1 MKTDNNMEQTR
12 HDASLRQLLGA
23 LERDGRNA
31 RRQQQLADMIDGLA
45 AKEKAAAHRVRR
57 MWTMRIAAAACVF
70 FFIATAVRVWFIP
83 TEQTVEPQVAR
94 AEAPM
99 AVADTAAPM
108 PESLPTTATT
118 APSLSLKRKAS
129 VPKPADESTPM
140 PEELLVE
147 AAPQQ
152 PAPQPTE
159 PEPQA
164 IDQEAAYAQAEESHI
179 DSIAQP
185 VSSLAAKPEPLA
197 QATPE
202 AEPKP
207 RRSLWK
213 SLFVRTAP
221 SEMDGTMLAINIL

>member
-1 MKTDNNMEQTR
+1 MKTDRQDIDLEQM
-12 HDASLRQLLGA
+12 LEA
-23 LERDGRNA
+23 LEHDGRDV
-31 RRQQQLADMIDGLA
+31 RRQQRLADMIDGM
-45 AKEKAAAHRVRR
+45 AAADAAAARRTRRLWTVRV
-57 MWTMRIAAAACVF
+57 AAAACVF

-94 AEAPM
+94 AEAP
-99 AVADTAAPM
+99 VADTTTPM
-108 PESLPTTATT
+108 PEARPATTTT
-118 APSLSLKRKAS
+118 APSLSHKRKAAM
-129 VPKPADESTPM
+129 PKPADESSAM

-152 PAPQPTE
+152 PVPQPTE

-197 QATPE
+197 QATPK

-213 SLFVRTAP
+213 SLFGRTAP
-221 SEMDGTMLAINIL
+221 SEMDGTILAINIL

>member
-1 MKTDNNMEQTR
+1 MKTDR
-12 HDASLRQLLGA
+12 HNTDLEQLLDA

-31 RRQQQLADMIDGLA
+31 RRQQRLADMIDGLA
-45 AKEKAAAHRVRR
+45 AKEKAAAHRMRR

-94 AEAPM
+94 AEAP
-99 AVADTAAPM
+99 VADTTTPM
-108 PESLPTTATT
+108 PEARPATTTT
-118 APSLSLKRKAS
+118 APSLSHKRKA
-129 VPKPADESTPM
+129 AM

-152 PAPQPTE
+152 PVPQPIE

-197 QATPE
+197 QATPK

-207 RRSLWK
+207 HRSLWK
-213 SLFVRTAP
+213 SLFGRTAP

>member
-1 MKTDNNMEQTR
+1 MKTDR
-12 HDASLRQLLGA
+12 HNTDLEQLLDA

-45 AKEKAAAHRVRR
+45 AKEKAAARRSRRLWTVRV
-57 MWTMRIAAAACVF
+57 AAAACVL

-94 AEAPM
+94 AEAP
-99 AVADTAAPM
+99 VADTTTPM
-108 PESLPTTATT
+108 PEARPATT
-118 APSLSLKRKAS
+118 TPAPSLSHKRKA
-129 VPKPADESTPM
+129 AM

-152 PAPQPTE
+152 LVPQPTE

-197 QATPE
+197 QATPK

-213 SLFVRTAP
+213 SLFGRTAP
-221 SEMDGTMLAINIL
+221 SEMDGTILAINIL

>member
-1 MKTDNNMEQTR
+1 MKTDR
-12 HDASLRQLLGA
+12 HNTDLEQLLGA

-45 AKEKAAAHRVRR
+45 AKEKAAAHRMRR
-57 MWTMRIAAAACVF
+57 MWTVRIAAAACVL

-94 AEAPM
+94 AEAP
-99 AVADTAAPM
+99 VADTAAPM
-108 PESLPTTATT
+108 PEALPAIATP
-118 APSLSLKRKAS
+118 AQSLSHKRKAAM
-129 VPKPADESTPM
+129 PKPADESAAM

-164 IDQEAAYAQAEESHI
+164 IDQEAAYAQAEESYI

-185 VSSLAAKPEPLA
+185 VSSLAAGSEPLA
-197 QATPE
+197 QATPK

-213 SLFVRTAP
+213 NLFGRTAP
-221 SEMDGTMLAINIL
+221 SEMDGTILAINIL

>member
-1 MKTDNNMEQTR
+1 MKTDRQDT
-12 HDASLRQLLGA
+12 DLDQLLEA
-23 LERDGRNA
+23 LEHDGRDVR
-31 RRQQQLADMIDGLA
+31 RRQRLADMIDGM
-45 AKEKAAAHRVRR
+45 AAADAAAARRTRRLWTVRV
-57 MWTMRIAAAACVF
+57 AAAACVF

-83 TEQTVEPQVAR
+83 TEQTVELQVAR
-94 AEAPM
+94 AEAP
-99 AVADTAAPM
+99 VADTTTPM
-108 PESLPTTATT
+108 PEVRPATT
-118 APSLSLKRKAS
+118 TPAPSLSHKRKAAM
-129 VPKPADESTPM
+129 PKPADESSAM

-152 PAPQPTE
+152 PVPQPTE

-197 QATPE
+197 QATPK

-213 SLFVRTAP
+213 SLFGRTAP
-221 SEMDGTMLAINIL
+221 SEMDGTILAINIL

>member
-12 HDASLRQLLGA
+12 RDASLQHLLDA
-23 LERDGRNA
+23 LERDGRDA
-31 RRQQQLADMIDGLA
+31 RRQRQLAEMIDGLA
-45 AKEKAAAHRVRR
+45 AKEKAATHRVRR
-57 MWTMRIAAAACVF
+57 MWTVRLAAAACVL

-94 AEAPM
+94 AEAP
-99 AVADTAAPM
+99 VADTAASM
-108 PESLPTTATT
+108 PEARPATT
-118 APSLSLKRKAS
+118 TPAPSLSRKRKAAM
-129 VPKPADESTPM
+129 PKPSVESAAM

-164 IDQEAAYAQAEESHI
+164 IDQEVAYAQAEESPI

-185 VSSLAAKPEPLA
+185 MSSLAAEPEQLA
-197 QATPE
+197 QATPK
-202 AEPKP
+202 AEPQP

-213 SLFVRTAP
+213 SLFGRTAP
-221 SEMDGTMLAINIL
+221 SEMDGTILAINIL

>member
-1 MKTDNNMEQTR
+1 MKTDR
-12 HDASLRQLLGA
+12 HNTDLEQLLDA

-31 RRQQQLADMIDGLA
+31 RRQQRLADMIDGLA
-45 AKEKAAAHRVRR
+45 AKEKAAAHRMRR

-94 AEAPM
+94 AEAP
-99 AVADTAAPM
+99 VADTTTPM
-108 PESLPTTATT
+108 PEARPATTTT
-118 APSLSLKRKAS
+118 APSLSHKRKAAM
-129 VPKPADESTPM
+129 PKPADESSAM

-152 PAPQPTE
+152 PVPQPIE

-197 QATPE
+197 QATPK

-207 RRSLWK
+207 HRSLWK
-213 SLFVRTAP
+213 SLFGRTAP

>member
-1 MKTDNNMEQTR
+1 MKTDRQDIDLEQM
-12 HDASLRQLLGA
+12 LEA
-23 LERDGRNA
+23 LEHDGRDV
-31 RRQQQLADMIDGLA
+31 RRQQRLAEMIDGLA
-45 AKEKAAAHRVRR
+45 AADAAAARRTRRLWTVRV
-57 MWTMRIAAAACVF
+57 AAAACVF

-94 AEAPM
+94 AEAP
-99 AVADTAAPM
+99 VADTTTPM
-108 PESLPTTATT
+108 PEAWPATT
-118 APSLSLKRKAS
+118 TPAPSLSHKRKAAM
-129 VPKPADESTPM
+129 PKPADESSAM

-152 PAPQPTE
+152 PVPQPTE

-197 QATPE
+197 QATPK

-213 SLFVRTAP
+213 SLFGRTAP
-221 SEMDGTMLAINIL
+221 SEMDGTILAINIL

>member
-1 MKTDNNMEQTR
+1 MKTDR
-12 HDASLRQLLGA
+12 HNTDLEQLLDA

-57 MWTMRIAAAACVF
+57 MWTMRIAAAACVL
-70 FFIATAVRVWFIP
+70 FFIVTAVRVWFIP

-94 AEAPM
+94 AEAP
-99 AVADTAAPM
+99 VADTAAPM
-108 PESLPTTATT
+108 PEARPATT
-118 APSLSLKRKAS
+118 TPAPSLRHKRKAAM
-129 VPKPADESTPM
+129 PKPADESSAM

-152 PAPQPTE
+152 PVPQPTE

-164 IDQEAAYAQAEESHI
+164 IDQEPVYAQSTENPI

-185 VSSLAAKPEPLA
+185 VISLAAKPEPLA
-197 QATPE
+197 QAKPE

-213 SLFVRTAP
+213 SLFGRTSP
-221 SEMDGTMLAINIL
+221 SEMDGTILAINIL

>member
-1 MKTDNNMEQTR
+1 MKTDRQDT
-12 HDASLRQLLGA
+12 DLDQLLEA
-23 LERDGRNA
+23 LEHDGRDV
-31 RRQQQLADMIDGLA
+31 RRQQRLAEMIDGLA
-45 AKEKAAAHRVRR
+45 AADAAAARRTRRLWTVRV
-57 MWTMRIAAAACVF
+57 AAAACVF

-94 AEAPM
+94 AEAP
-99 AVADTAAPM
+99 VADTTTPM
-108 PESLPTTATT
+108 PEAWPATT
-118 APSLSLKRKAS
+118 TPAPSLSHKRKAAM
-129 VPKPADESTPM
+129 PKPADESSAM

-152 PAPQPTE
+152 PVPQPTE

-197 QATPE
+197 QATPK

-213 SLFVRTAP
+213 SLFGRTAP
-221 SEMDGTMLAINIL
+221 SEMDGTILAINIL

>member
-1 MKTDNNMEQTR
+1 MKTDR
-12 HDASLRQLLGA
+12 HNTDLEQLLGA
-23 LERDGRNA
+23 LEHDGRNA

-70 FFIATAVRVWFIP
+70 FFIVTAVRVWFIP

-94 AEAPM
+94 AEAP
-99 AVADTAAPM
+99 VADTAASM
-108 PESLPTTATT
+108 PEALPPIATP
-118 APSLSLKRKAS
+118 APSLSHKRKAAM
-129 VPKPADESTPM
+129 PKPSVESTTM

-147 AAPQQ
+147 AAPQP

-164 IDQEAAYAQAEESHI
+164 IDQEPVYAQSTESPI

-185 VSSLAAKPEPLA
+185 VISLAAKPEPLA
-197 QATPE
+197 QATPK

-213 SLFVRTAP
+213 SLFSRSEA
-221 SEMDGTMLAINIL
+221 SEMDGTILAINIL

>member
-1 MKTDNNMEQTR
+1 MKTDNNIEQTR
-12 HDASLRQLLGA
+12 HDASLQQLLGA

-57 MWTMRIAAAACVF
+57 MWAMRIAAAACVF

-94 AEAPM
+94 AEAP
-99 AVADTAAPM
+99 VADTAAPM
-108 PESLPTTATT
+108 PEAVQAIATP
-118 APSLSLKRKAS
+118 AQSLSHKRKAAM
-129 VPKPADESTPM
+129 PKPADESTPM

-147 AAPQQ
+147 AAPQ
-152 PAPQPTE
+152 PTE

-164 IDQEAAYAQAEESHI
+164 IDQEPVYAQSTESPI

-185 VSSLAAKPEPLA
+185 LSSLAAKPEPLA
-197 QATPE
+197 QATPK

-213 SLFVRTAP
+213 SLFGRTAP
-221 SEMDGTMLAINIL
+221 SEMDGTILAINIL

>member
-1 MKTDNNMEQTR
+1 MKTDR
-12 HDASLRQLLGA
+12 HNIDLEQLLGA

-31 RRQQQLADMIDGLA
+31 RRQQQLAEMIDGLA
-45 AKEKAAAHRVRR
+45 AKERVEASRVRR

-94 AEAPM
+94 AEAP
-99 AVADTAAPM
+99 VADTATPM
-108 PESLPTTATT
+108 PEALPAIATP
-118 APSLSLKRKAS
+118 APSLSHKRKAAM
-129 VPKPADESTPM
+129 PKPADESSAM

-147 AAPQQ
+147 AAPQP

-164 IDQEAAYAQAEESHI
+164 IDQEPVYAQSTESPI

-197 QATPE
+197 QATPK

-213 SLFVRTAP
+213 SLFGRTAP
-221 SEMDGTMLAINIL
+221 SEMDGTILAINIL

>member
-1 MKTDNNMEQTR
+1 MKTDR
-12 HDASLRQLLGA
+12 HNTDLEQLLSA

-57 MWTMRIAAAACVF
+57 MWTVRIAAAACVL
-70 FFIATAVRVWFIP
+70 FFIVTAVRVWFIP
-83 TEQTVEPQVAR
+83 TTQTEGPQVAR
-94 AEAPM
+94 VEAPV
-99 AVADTAAPM
+99 AVADTTTPR
-108 PESLPTTATT
+108 PEALPATATP
-118 APSLSLKRKAS
+118 APNPSHKRKATM
-129 VPKPADESTPM
+129 PRPIGESTPM

-159 PEPQA
+159 PEPQS
-164 IDQEAAYAQAEESHI
+164 IDQEAAYAQAEESPI

-185 VSSLAAKPEPLA
+185 VSSLAAEPEQLA

-213 SLFVRTAP
+213 SLFSRTEP